1 MKVIVISKYSLI
13 REGISSIITKN
24 DNIKIQLIC
33 KTIEEA
39 MFTIKN
45 NPTDIIII
53 DLHKEN
59 LAELNFIDEIINSNI
74 RTKFLVLDFQGSND
88 IFIKALKFGV
98 HAYILGKSNESEIFY
113 AINQVYNGKKYFD
126 SYFVSNMVNGER
138 CENNIELLTV
148 REKEILLEI
157 SKGTNNKKIAEK
169 LFITENTVKKHISN
183 IFHKLN
189 VNNRTEI
196 ALLTNKYKISDK

>member
-88 IFIKALKFGV
+88 IFVKALKFGV

-157 SKGTNNKKIAEK
+157 SKGTNNKKIGEK

>member
-59 LAELNFIDEIINSNI
+59 LAELNFIDEIINSNL

-88 IFIKALKFGV
+88 IFVKALKFGV